1 MKKTLSI
8 ILTLGFIIG
17 FGTSCSNDF
26 LEVVPK
32 TGLSEATLSNRE
44 GVRLV
49 LIGAYSLLDGVQTN
63 VGSPNADW
71 HGSADNWIYGEVNA
85 DNAYKGSISGD
96 QPEISFIEQ
105 KQIQAD
111 NTHFRGKWRAVY
123 DGVARS
129 NDVIQLTGK
138 AKDMTD
144 AEKTSAIAQARFLR
158 GHYHFEAK
166 KMWNMTPYIDDK
178 IYNSADENTTKIPND
193 KDIWSN
199 IEADLQFAYDNLPNR
214 WANEPGRATKW
225 AAGAM
230 LAKAYMFQKKFAQA
244 KTIFDAIVASG
255 QYRLVDRYHD
265 NFRSATNNNAE
276 SIFEVQHSVND
287 GAAISNNG
295 NRGATLNY
303 PFGGDGARTTCCGFY
318 QPSQNLVNAFK
329 TDDNG
334 LPLLDNFNNEDVK
347 NDQGLLMTQPFTP
360 HEGLLDPRLDW
371 TVGRRGIQ
379 YLDWGPMGRGYIR
392 DQSYGGPY
400 SPKKNVPYA
409 SDIGAGWTGNGN
421 NPRFNANNYRMIR
434 FAHVLLMLAE
444 AEAELGNLE
453 RARTLVNQIRTRAA
467 NADGFV
473 KNANGSNAAN
483 YRIGNYTAPWTNK
496 DTALK
501 AIRFETRL
509 ELAMEG
515 HRFFD
520 LVRWGL
526 VANTLNEYYRVEGT
540 KRAYLNGVRFTANKH
555 EYFPIPLQ
563 EIFNSQLSGT
573 PTLKQNTGY

>member
-1 MKKTLSI
+1 MKKIFSILFTLI
-8 ILTLGFIIG
+8 IVGFS
-17 FGTSCSNDF
+17 TSCKNDF

-32 TGLSEATLSNRE
+32 TGLSEATLANKA
-44 GVRLV
+44 GVNYL

-85 DNAYKGSISGD
+85 DNAYKGSTSGD

-105 KQIQAD
+105 KQILPD
-111 NTHFRGKWRAVY
+111 NNHFRGKWRAVY

-129 NDVIQLTGK
+129 NDVIQMTGK

-144 AEKTSAIAQARFLR
+144 AEKTAVIAQARFLR

-166 KMWNMTPYIDDK
+166 KMWNMTPYVDDK
-178 IYNSADENTTKIPND
+178 TYNSADANSTKIPND

-199 IEADLQFAYDNLPNR
+199 IEEDLKFAYDNLPNR
-214 WANEPGRATKW
+214 WAGEPGRATKW
-225 AAGAM
+225 AAGA
-230 LAKAYMFQKKFAQA
+230 LLGKAYMFQKKFAQA
-244 KTIFDAIVASG
+244 KTLFDAIVASG
-255 QYRLVDRYHD
+255 QYRLMDRYHD

-276 SIFEVQHSVND
+276 SILEVQHSVND

-303 PFGGDGARTTCCGFY
+303 PYGGQTTCCGFF

-329 TDDNG
+329 VDANG
-334 LPLLDNFNNEDVK
+334 LPLFDTFNNAPEV
-347 NDQGLLMTQPFTP
+347 TSETTSP
-360 HEGLLDPRLDW
+360 LDPRLDW
-371 TVGRRGIQ
+371 TVGRIGLP
-379 YLDWGPMGRGYIR
+379 YLDWGIMTPNYIR
-392 DQSYGGPY
+392 DMSYAGPY

-409 SDIGAGWTGNGN
+409 SDIAAGWTGNGN

-434 FAHVLLMLAE
+434 YAHVLLMLAE

-453 RARTLVNQIRTRAA
+453 RARELVNQIRRRAA
-467 NADGFV
+467 NPDGFV
-473 KNANGSNAAN
+473 KTAGGSPAAN
-483 YRIGNYTAPWTNK
+483 YRIGTYDTPWTSK
-496 DTALK
+496 DF
-501 AIRFETRL
+501 AINAVRFETRL

-520 LVRWGL
+520 LVRWGI
-526 VANTLNEYYRVEGT
+526 AAPTLNAYYAVEGT
-540 KRAYLNGVRFTANKH
+540 RRAYLRGVQFTANKH

-563 EIFNSQLSGT
+563 EIVNSQLAGQ
-573 PTLKQNTGY
+573 PTLKQNPGY

>member
-1 MKKTLSI
+1 MKKVFSILFTLVI
-8 ILTLGFIIG
+8 VGFS
-17 FGTSCSNDF
+17 TSCKNDF

-32 TGLSEATLSNRE
+32 TGLSEATLANKA
-44 GVRLV
+44 GVNYL

-85 DNAYKGSISGD
+85 DNAYKGSTSGD

-111 NTHFRGKWRAVY
+111 NNHFRGKWRAVY

-129 NDVIQLTGK
+129 NDVIQMTGK
-138 AKDMTD
+138 AKDMTE

-178 IYNSADENTTKIPND
+178 TYNSADANSTKVPND
-193 KDIWSN
+193 KDIWPN
-199 IEADLQFAYDNLPNR
+199 IEEDLKFAYDNLPNR
-214 WANEPGRATKW
+214 WPGEPGRATKW
-225 AAGAM
+225 AAAAM
-230 LAKAYMFQKKFAQA
+230 LGKAYMFQKKFAQA
-244 KTIFDAIVASG
+244 KTLFDAIVASG
-255 QYRLVDRYHD
+255 QYRLMDRYHD
-265 NFRSATNNNAE
+265 NFRTATNNNAE

-303 PFGGDGARTTCCGFY
+303 PYGGQTTCCGFF
-318 QPSQNLVNAFK
+318 QPSQNLVNVFK
-329 TDDNG
+329 VDANG
-334 LPLLDNFNNEDVK
+334 LPLFDTFNNPPDVES
-347 NDQGLLMTQPFTP
+347 TTTSP
-360 HEGLLDPRLDW
+360 LDPRLDW
-371 TVGRRGIQ
+371 TVGRIGLP
-379 YLDWGPMGRGYIR
+379 YLDWGIMTPNYIR
-392 DQSYGGPY
+392 DMSYAGPY

-409 SDIGAGWTGNGN
+409 SDIAAGWTGNGN

-434 FAHVLLMLAE
+434 YAHVLLMLAE

-453 RARTLVNQIRTRAA
+453 RARELVNQIRRRAA
-467 NADGFV
+467 NPDGFV
-473 KNANGSNAAN
+473 KIASGAPAAN
-483 YRIGNYTAPWTNK
+483 YRVGTYDTPWTSK
-496 DTALK
+496 EF
-501 AIRFETRL
+501 AIRAVRFETRL

-520 LVRWGL
+520 LVRWGI
-526 VANTLNEYYRVEGT
+526 AAPTLNAYYAVEGT
-540 KRAYLNGVRFTANKH
+540 KRAYLRGVQFTANKH

-563 EIFNSQLSGT
+563 EIVNSQLKGQ
-573 PTLKQNTGY
+573 PTLKQNPGY

>member
-1 MKKTLSI
+1 MKKIFSILFTLI
-8 ILTLGFIIG
+8 IVGFS
-17 FGTSCSNDF
+17 TSCKNEF

-32 TGLSEATLSNRE
+32 TGLGEATLANKA
-44 GVRLV
+44 GVNYL

-85 DNAYKGSISGD
+85 DNAYKGSTSGD

-105 KQIQAD
+105 KQILPD

-129 NDVIQLTGK
+129 NDVIQMTAK

-144 AEKTSAIAQARFLR
+144 AEKTLVIAQARFLR

-166 KMWNMTPYIDDK
+166 KMWNMTPYVDDK
-178 IYNSADENTTKIPND
+178 TYNSADANSTKIPND
-193 KDIWSN
+193 KDIWVN
-199 IEADLQFAYDNLPNR
+199 IEEDLKFAYDNLPNR
-214 WANEPGRATKW
+214 WAGEPGRATKW
-225 AAGAM
+225 AAAAM
-230 LAKAYMFQKKFAQA
+230 LGKAYMFQKKFAQA
-244 KTIFDAIVASG
+244 KTLFDAIVASG
-255 QYRLVDRYHD
+255 QYRLMDKYHD
-265 NFRSATNNNAE
+265 NFRTATNNNAE

-303 PFGGDGARTTCCGFY
+303 PYGGQTTCCGFF

-329 TDDNG
+329 VDANG
-334 LPLLDNFNNEDVK
+334 LPLFDTFNNPPDVVSE
-347 NDQGLLMTQPFTP
+347 TTSP
-360 HEGLLDPRLDW
+360 LDPRLDW
-371 TVGRRGIQ
+371 TVGRIGLP
-379 YLDWGPMGRGYIR
+379 YLDWGIMTPNYIR
-392 DQSYGGPY
+392 DMSYAGPY

-409 SDIGAGWTGNGN
+409 SDIAAGWTGNGN

-434 FAHVLLMLAE
+434 YAHVLLMLAE

-453 RARTLVNQIRTRAA
+453 RARELVNQIRRRAA
-467 NADGFV
+467 NPDGFV
-473 KNANGSNAAN
+473 KTASGAPAAN
-483 YRIGNYTAPWTNK
+483 YKVGTYDSPWTNK
-496 DTALK
+496 EF
-501 AIRFETRL
+501 AINAVRFETRL

-520 LVRWGL
+520 LVRWGI
-526 VANTLNEYYRVEGT
+526 AAPTLNAYYAVEGT
-540 KRAYLNGVRFTANKH
+540 KRAYLRGVQFTANKH

-563 EIFNSQLSGT
+563 EIINSQLAGQ
-573 PTLKQNTGY
+573 PTLKQNPGY

>member
-1 MKKTLSI
+1 MKKIFSILFTLI
-8 ILTLGFIIG
+8 IVGFS
-17 FGTSCSNDF
+17 TSCKNEF

-32 TGLSEATLSNRE
+32 TGLSEATLANKA
-44 GVRLV
+44 GVNYL

-85 DNAYKGSISGD
+85 DNAYKGSTSGD

-105 KQIQAD
+105 KQILPD

-129 NDVIQLTGK
+129 NDVIQMTGK

-178 IYNSADENTTKIPND
+178 TYNSADANSTKVPND
-193 KDIWSN
+193 KDIWAN
-199 IEADLQFAYDNLPNR
+199 IEEDLKFAYDNLPTR
-214 WANEPGRATKW
+214 WAGEPGRATKW
-225 AAGAM
+225 AAAAM
-230 LAKAYMFQKKFAQA
+230 LGKAYMFQKKFAQA
-244 KTIFDAIVASG
+244 KTLFDAIVASG
-255 QYRLVDRYHD
+255 QYRLMDRYHD

-276 SIFEVQHSVND
+276 SILEVQHSVND

-303 PFGGDGARTTCCGFY
+303 PYGGQTTCCGFF

-329 TDDNG
+329 VDANG
-334 LPLLDNFNNEDVK
+334 LPLFDTFNNAPEV
-347 NDQGLLMTQPFTP
+347 TSETTSP
-360 HEGLLDPRLDW
+360 LDPRLDW
-371 TVGRRGIQ
+371 TVGRIGLP
-379 YLDWGPMGRGYIR
+379 YLDWGTMTPNYIR
-392 DQSYGGPY
+392 DMSYAGPY

-409 SDIGAGWTGNGN
+409 SDIAAGWTGNGN

-434 FAHVLLMLAE
+434 YAHVLLMLAE

-453 RARTLVNQIRTRAA
+453 RARELVNQIRRRAA
-467 NADGFV
+467 NPDGFV
-473 KNANGSNAAN
+473 RTASGAPAAN
-483 YRIGNYTAPWTNK
+483 YRVGTYDAPWTSK
-496 DTALK
+496 EF
-501 AIRFETRL
+501 AINAVRFETRL

-520 LVRWGL
+520 LVRWGI
-526 VANTLNEYYRVEGT
+526 AAPTLNAYYAVEGT
-540 KRAYLNGVRFTANKH
+540 RRAYLRGVQFTANKH

-563 EIFNSQLSGT
+563 EIVNSQLKGQ
-573 PTLKQNTGY
+573 PTLKQNPGY

>member
-1 MKKTLSI
+1 MKKIFSI
-8 ILTLGFIIG
+8 LLFAGFMLGFS
-17 FGTSCSNDF
+17 TACKDEF

-32 TGLSEATLSNRE
+32 TGLSEATLANRD
-44 GVRLV
+44 GIRLL

-63 VGSPNADW
+63 VGQAPFADW
-71 HGSADNWIYGEVNA
+71 HGSADNWVYGEVNA
-85 DNAYKGSISGD
+85 DNAYKGSTSGD

-111 NTHFRGKWRAVY
+111 LIHFRGKWRAVY

-129 NDVIQLTGK
+129 NDVIQFTEK
-138 AKDMTD
+138 AKDMTA

-166 KMWNMTPYIDDK
+166 KMWNMTPYLDDK
-178 IYNSADENTTKIPND
+178 TYNSSDINSTKVPND

-199 IEADLQFAYDNLPNR
+199 IEADLQFAYDNLPVR
-214 WANEPGRATKW
+214 WVGEPGRATKW

-230 LAKAYMFQKKFAQA
+230 LGKAYMFQKKFAQA

-255 QYRLVDRYHD
+255 QYRLMDRYHD

-276 SIFEVQHSVND
+276 SIFEVQFSVND

-303 PFGGDGARTTCCGFY
+303 PYPGINSITTCCGFF
-318 QPSQNLVNAFK
+318 QPTQNLVNAFK
-329 TDDNG
+329 VDANG
-334 LPLLDNFNNEDVK
+334 LPLLETFNTGEDV
-347 NDQGLLMTQPFTP
+347 TTATTAP
-360 HEGLLDPRLDW
+360 LDPRLDW
-371 TVGRRGIQ
+371 TVGRIGVQ
-379 YLDWGPMGRGYIR
+379 YLDWGVMSAGFIR
-392 DQSYGGPY
+392 DQPYAGPY

-409 SDIGAGWTGNGN
+409 TDPAGNGN
-421 NPRFNANNYRMIR
+421 NPRFNTNNYRMIR
-434 FAHVLLMLAE
+434 YAHVLLMLAE

-453 RARTLVNQIRTRAA
+453 RARTLVNQIRARAA
-467 NADGFV
+467 NPEGFV
-473 KNANGSNAAN
+473 RQPATSNVPMVPQPN
-483 YRIGNYTAPWTNK
+483 YRIGQYTEAWANK
-496 DTALK
+496 DVALR

-520 LVRWGL
+520 LVRWGI
-526 VANTLNEYYRVEGT
+526 AAPTLNAYYAVEGT
-540 KRAYLNGVRFTANKH
+540 KRAYLRGVQFTANKH

-563 EIFNSQLSGT
+563 EILNSALNGA
-573 PTLKQNTGY
+573 PTLKQNPGY

>member
-1 MKKTLSI
+1 MKKIFSILFTLI
-8 ILTLGFIIG
+8 IVGFS
-17 FGTSCSNDF
+17 TSCKNEF

-32 TGLSEATLSNRE
+32 TGLSEATLANKA
-44 GVRLV
+44 GVNYL

-85 DNAYKGSISGD
+85 DNAYKGSTSGD

-105 KQIQAD
+105 KQILPD

-129 NDVIQLTGK
+129 NDVIQMTGK

-166 KMWNMTPYIDDK
+166 KMWNMAPYIDDK
-178 IYNSADENTTKIPND
+178 TYNSADANSTKVPND
-193 KDIWSN
+193 KDIWAN
-199 IEADLQFAYDNLPNR
+199 IEEDLKFAYDNLPTR
-214 WANEPGRATKW
+214 WAGEPGRATKW
-225 AAGAM
+225 AAAAM
-230 LAKAYMFQKKFAQA
+230 LGKAYMFQKKFAQA
-244 KTIFDAIVASG
+244 KTLFDAIVASG
-255 QYRLVDRYHD
+255 QYRLMDRYHD
-265 NFRSATNNNAE
+265 NFRTATNNNAE

-303 PFGGDGARTTCCGFY
+303 PYGGQTTCCGFF

-329 TDDNG
+329 VDANG
-334 LPLLDNFNNEDVK
+334 LPLFDTFNNAPEV
-347 NDQGLLMTQPFTP
+347 TSETTSP
-360 HEGLLDPRLDW
+360 LDPRLDW
-371 TVGRRGIQ
+371 TVGRIGLP
-379 YLDWGPMGRGYIR
+379 YLDWGTMTPNYIR
-392 DQSYGGPY
+392 DMSYAGPY

-409 SDIGAGWTGNGN
+409 SDIAAGWTGNGN

-434 FAHVLLMLAE
+434 YAHVLLMLAE

-453 RARTLVNQIRTRAA
+453 RARELVNQIRRRAA
-467 NADGFV
+467 NPDGFV
-473 KNANGSNAAN
+473 RTASGAPAAN
-483 YRIGNYTAPWTNK
+483 YRVGTYDTPWTSK
-496 DTALK
+496 EF
-501 AIRFETRL
+501 AINAVRFETRL

-520 LVRWGL
+520 LVRWGI
-526 VANTLNEYYRVEGT
+526 AAPTLNAYYAVEGT
-540 KRAYLNGVRFTANKH
+540 RRAYLRGVQFTANKH

-563 EIFNSQLSGT
+563 EIVNSQLKGQ
-573 PTLKQNTGY
+573 PTLKQNPGY